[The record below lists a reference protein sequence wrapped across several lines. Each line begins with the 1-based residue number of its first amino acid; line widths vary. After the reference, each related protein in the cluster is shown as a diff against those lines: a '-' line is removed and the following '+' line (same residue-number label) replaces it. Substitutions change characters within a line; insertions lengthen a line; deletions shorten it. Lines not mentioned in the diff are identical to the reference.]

1 VIQASPVQ
9 KIGEAFPFLESPTYK
24 DYGRSFKSS
33 WRSLWLLAQ
42 PHTGVAPYFFT
53 GTFARAIMNA
63 GGMKIWLNLRTVSL
77 LSNIRV
83 PKNN

>member
-9 KIGEAFPFLESPTYK
+9 KIGEAFPFLQSPNK
-24 DYGRSFKSS
+24 GFGRSFKSA
-33 WRSLWLLAQ
+33 WRSLRFLAP

-77 LSNIRV
+77 LGNIRV
-83 PKNN
+83 LRNN